1 MILCKPLFFLLLDS
15 FFESSLP
22 FALWLDDWAVDELEL
37 LLLAGLDTA

>member
-1 MILCKPLFFLLLDS
+1 MILCKPFFFLLLDS

-22 FALWLDDWAVDELEL
+22 FALGLDDWAVDELEL